1 MQENEKRMAGD
12 YEIIHALQVGDREIV
27 LGENLMDVNGQKYMC
42 AFCTANE
49 LFAQYDDLYV
59 SDDYTEVLKYYGE
72 RITKQ
77 AEKTRAELSKS
88 RIQGIDNTPITAGVC
103 DSINYMDNIESK
115 VIVIKPEVLKREY
128 RSATHQ
134 LKLCTGG
141 FGSHPNSRGSACFCT
156 DLYSGKSARFERMD
170 VLGTMEPDDLP
181 EWASIGLNTIRQ
193 AEKQKKSIDKE
204 AR

>member
-1 MQENEKRMAGD
+1 MK
-12 YEIIHALQVGDREIV
+12 
-27 LGENLMDVNGQKYMC
+27 
-42 AFCTANE
+42 
-49 LFAQYDDLYV
+49 
-59 SDDYTEVLKYYGE
+59 
-72 RITKQ
+72 ITLSARLRGNSEAVWRAHCETGGKN
-77 AEKTRAELSKS
+77 TAELANP
-88 RIQGIDNTPITAGVC
+88 RIQGIDDTPITAGMC
-103 DSINYMDNIESK
+103 DPISYMDNIEGK
-115 VIVIKPEVLKREY
+115 VIIIKPEVLKREY

-141 FGSHPNSRGSACFCT
+141 FGSHSNSRGSACFCT

>member
-12 YEIIHALQVGDREIV
+12 YEIIHAIQVGDREIV

-49 LFAQYDDLYV
+49 LFAQYDDLNV
-59 SDDYTEVLKYYGE
+59 SDDYMEILKYYGE
-72 RITKQ
+72 RVVKQ
-77 AEKTRAELSKS
+77 AEKTRAELSKP
-88 RIQGIDNTPITAGVC
+88 RIQGIDNTPITTGMC
-103 DSINYMDNIESK
+103 DPISYMDNIEGK

-156 DLYSGKSARFERMD
+156 DLYSGKSSRFERMD
-170 VLGTMEPDDLP
+170 VLGTM
-181 EWASIGLNTIRQ
+181 
-193 AEKQKKSIDKE
+193 
-204 AR
+204 

>member
-1 MQENEKRMAGD
+1 
-12 YEIIHALQVGDREIV
+12 
-27 LGENLMDVNGQKYMC
+27 MC

-49 LFAQYDDLYV
+49 LFAQYDDLII
-59 SDDYTEVLKYYGE
+59 SDDYTEILKQYGE

-77 AEKTRAELSKS
+77 AEKTCAELSGP
-88 RIQGIDNTPITAGVC
+88 RIQGIDDAPIAAGMC
-103 DSINYMDNIESK
+103 DSISYMDNIEGK

-141 FGSHPNSRGSACFCT
+141 FGSHSNSRGSACFCT
-156 DLYSGKSARFERMD
+156 DLYSGKSSRFERMD
-170 VLGTMEPDDLP
+170 VLGTMEPENLP
-181 EWASIGLNTIRQ
+181 EWAKIGLENIRR
-193 AEKQKKSIDKE
+193 AETQKKKTDKE

>member
-1 MQENEKRMAGD
+1 MHDNEKRMAGD

-27 LGENLMDVNGQKYMC
+27 LGENLKDVNGQKYMC

-49 LFAQYDDLYV
+49 LFARYDDLYV
-59 SDDYTEVLKYYGE
+59 SDDYMEILKYYGE
-72 RITKQ
+72 RVVKQ
-77 AEKTRAELSKS
+77 AEKTRAELSKP
-88 RIQGIDNTPITAGVC
+88 RIQGIDNTPITTGMC
-103 DSINYMDNIESK
+103 DPINYMDNIEGK

-156 DLYSGKSARFERMD
+156 DLYSGKSSRFERMD
-170 VLGTMEPDDLP
+170 VLGTM
-181 EWASIGLNTIRQ
+181 
-193 AEKQKKSIDKE
+193 
-204 AR
+204 

>member
-1 MQENEKRMAGD
+1 MHDNEKRMAGD

-27 LGENLMDVNGQKYMC
+27 LGENLKDVNGQKYMC

-49 LFAQYDDLYV
+49 LFARYDDLYV
-59 SDDYTEVLKYYGE
+59 SDDYMEILKYYGE
-72 RITKQ
+72 RVVKQ
-77 AEKTRAELSKS
+77 AEKTRAELSKP
-88 RIQGIDNTPITAGVC
+88 RIQGIDNTPITVGMC
-103 DSINYMDNIESK
+103 DPISYMDNIEGK
-115 VIVIKPEVLKREY
+115 VIVIKPEILKREY

-141 FGSHPNSRGSACFCT
+141 FGSHSNSRGSACFCT
-156 DLYSGKSARFERMD
+156 DLYSGKSSRFERVD